1 MAAQEFLVLLVQVR
15 VLMGLPYFK
24 KHREDELKMVEYD
37 KNSKEIVITN
47 KISFEWAK
55 EYYYD
60 FCRSEFDGEALEKM
74 LNLKFDDE
82 MIDKFM
88 NYLKEEVIERN
99 RNYITDKRE
108 DWELVEDASENFIEE
123 VFNENVIFH
132 DDVLYE

>member
-15 VLMGLPYFK
+15 VLMRLPYFKK

-37 KNSKEIVITN
+37 KSSKEIVITN

-60 FCRSEFDGEALEKM
+60 FCRREFDGEVLEKM

-82 MIDKFM
+82 MTDKFM
-88 NYLKEEVIERN
+88 NYLKEEVISRN
-99 RNYITDKRE
+99 RNYITDKRK
-108 DWELVEDASENFIEE
+108 DWELVADASENFIEE
-123 VFNENVIFH
+123 VFSTILDFS
-132 DDVLYE
+132 

>member
-15 VLMGLPYFK
+15 VLMRLPYFK
-24 KHREDELKMVEYD
+24 KHMEDELKMVEYD
-37 KNSKEIVITN
+37 ENSKEIVITN

-60 FCRSEFDGEALEKM
+60 FCREEFDGEVLEKM

-88 NYLKEEVIERN
+88 NYLKEEVISRN
-99 RNYITDKRE
+99 QNYITDDRK
-108 DWELVEDASENFIEE
+108 DWELVADASENFVEE
-123 VFNENVIFH
+123 VFDEHIIFH
-132 DDVLYE
+132 DNVLY